1 MILLQALPN
10 LVPIDED
17 SFYGWDE
24 ESVETEEGQADL
36 SDSIDYMRETLAKE
50 KRIRIML
57 FGLTGLL
64 VISAP
69 IVSYVWPD
77 TWTMILAGALA
88 FTIGT
93 NLLISVVT
101 VRVEEK
107 ADSMETRMVELL
119 ASLHTAEL
127 RLRTFHDQLEG
138 INIPGV
144 HQLLESVRDE
154 VAPGL
159 HSLEDIDVRAISLEI
174 RKASAFIETLDMDKV
189 GMYLKHIR
197 KEDFKMRQVGV
208 FEDPEF
214 NDYWTDEPEQVSDT
228 PFIASLLGQEDEEQ
242 ETNAVL
248 SRLIG

>member
-1 MILLQALPN
+1 MQGLPN
-10 LVPIDED
+10 LIPID
-17 SFYGWDE
+17 DE
-24 ESVETEEGQADL
+24 EYYDWDAEDEEQTEL
-36 SDSIDYMRETLAKE
+36 TDSIDSMKQTLARE
-50 KRIRIML
+50 KRIRIIL
-57 FGLTGLL
+57 FVFTGLL

-69 IVSYVWPD
+69 IVSYVWPE
-77 TWTMILAGALA
+77 TWTLILAGALA

-144 HQLLESVRDE
+144 HTLLENVRDE

-189 GMYLKHIR
+189 AMYLKHNR
-197 KEDFKMRQVGV
+197 KQDFEMRPVGV
-208 FEDPEF
+208 YEDPEF
-214 NDYWTDEPEQVSDT
+214 NDYWTDELEEQSDT
-228 PFIASLLGQEDEEQ
+228 PFIASLLGQEEEE

>member
-1 MILLQALPN
+1 MQGLPN
-10 LVPIDED
+10 LIPID
-17 SFYGWDE
+17 DE
-24 ESVETEEGQADL
+24 EYYDCDAEDEEQTEL
-36 SDSIDYMRETLAKE
+36 TDSIDSMKQTLARE
-50 KRIRIML
+50 KRIRIIL
-57 FGLTGLL
+57 FVFTGLL

-69 IVSYVWPD
+69 IVSYVWPE
-77 TWTMILAGALA
+77 TWTLILAGALA

-144 HQLLESVRDE
+144 HTLLENVRDE

-189 GMYLKHIR
+189 AMYLKHIR
-197 KEDFKMRQVGV
+197 KQDFEMRPVGV
-208 FEDPEF
+208 YEDPEF
-214 NDYWTDEPEQVSDT
+214 NDYWTDELEEQSDT
-228 PFIASLLGQEDEEQ
+228 PFIASLLGQEEEE

>member
-1 MILLQALPN
+1 MQGLPN
-10 LVPIDED
+10 LIPID
-17 SFYGWDE
+17 DE
-24 ESVETEEGQADL
+24 EYYDWDAEDEEQTEL
-36 SDSIDYMRETLAKE
+36 TDSIDSMKQTLARE
-50 KRIRIML
+50 KRIRIIL
-57 FGLTGLL
+57 FVFTGLL

-69 IVSYVWPD
+69 IVSYVWPE
-77 TWTMILAGALA
+77 TWTLILAGALA

-144 HQLLESVRDE
+144 HTLLENVRDE

-189 GMYLKHIR
+189 AMYLKHIR
-197 KEDFKMRQVGV
+197 KQDFEMRPVGV
-208 FEDPEF
+208 YEDPEF
-214 NDYWTDEPEQVSDT
+214 NDYWTDELEEQSDT
-228 PFIASLLGQEDEEQ
+228 PFIASLLGQEEEE